1 MNSSP
6 LVAFYQMLKEAF
18 SNYYFSIFVYFLIF
32 TYIVLVV
39 SKVIFEKQQANKTT
53 EENNLKINLKKT
65 KEDYSLES
73 FKNSFL
79 N

>member
-6 LVAFYQMLKEAF
+6 LVAFYQMFKEAF
-18 SNYYFSIFVYFLIF
+18 SNYYFSIFIYFLIF
-32 TYIVLVV
+32 TYIILFV
-39 SKVIFEKQQANKTT
+39 SKVIFENQQVNKTT

>member
-39 SKVIFEKQQANKTT
+39 SKVIFENQQANKTT